1 MGDDPPD
8 PPLGRLQ
15 KRKRGHD
22 ISSPSTVS
30 ESSVKECRS
39 PSTLPVSLSSTGR
52 SNDREP
58 IEEAPDLRL
67 LSLAP
72 LSLVSPRTMMDDAR
86 PPSRR
91 ERVGLGERAVLGSAG
106 GEGGSELLAG
116 REGGLG
122 DGQRV
127 GRL

>member
-1 MGDDPPD
+1 M
-8 PPLGRLQ
+8 
-15 KRKRGHD
+15 
-22 ISSPSTVS
+22 V
-30 ESSVKECRS
+30 
-39 PSTLPVSLSSTGR
+39 
-52 SNDREP
+52 
-58 IEEAPDLRL
+58 
-67 LSLAP
+67 
-72 LSLVSPRTMMDDAR
+72 DDAR

-127 GRL
+127 GRLEIRSESKRFQSQLKVLKFLNETLQAEGKEEGEGKEREG